1 MITLI
6 LFSYYI
12 RGVSLLLVLFFVLA
26 ILVTIL
32 KKVTYSRLKISKVRY
47 YNNQKLETFGRVLIF
62 VGTLIFIFLDGYYMI
77 ISWMLYMIAHIILE
91 KPKFD

>member
-1 MITLI
+1 LVLLFVLI
-6 LFSYYI
+6 L
-12 RGVSLLLVLFFVLA
+12 VA
-26 ILVTIL
+26 IS
-32 KKVTYSRLKISKVRY
+32 KRVTYSRFKIRKARY